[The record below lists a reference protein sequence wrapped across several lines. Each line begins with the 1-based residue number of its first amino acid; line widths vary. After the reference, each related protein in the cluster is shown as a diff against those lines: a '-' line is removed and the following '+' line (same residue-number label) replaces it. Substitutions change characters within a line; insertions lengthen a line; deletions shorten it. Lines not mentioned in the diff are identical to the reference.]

1 MTAIAFA
8 FAAVTF
14 LLWLIEH
21 VGGREQRDDL
31 RDQLRGMWLGDE
43 S

>member
-14 LLWLIEH
+14 LLWLVEH
-21 VGGREQRDDL
+21 VGGREQRDEL
-31 RDQLRGMWLGDE
+31 REQLRSLWLGDE